1 MLKSSFL
8 IWPQRKKK
16 EVIFQVINEAQM
28 FTKLDVKHLNP
39 LGQEESKGLPLKFL
53 TVPFL
58 GFPQY
63 SRSSCCQHS
72 LGYPCVCVYVNC
84 ECLCASEEFL
94 GTRKDNN
101 AEQLRSLVWGCCL
114 LFSWTFHQTS
124 CPPPPPHSF
133 HSHGVSFPPHSVS
146 CNICTKSLEAT
157 QPMKTFVSH

>member
-1 MLKSSFL
+1 M
-8 IWPQRKKK
+8 
-16 EVIFQVINEAQM
+16 INEAQM

-39 LGQEESKGLPLKFL
+39 LAGRKVKDCLRYLKFL

-72 LGYPCVCVYVNC
+72 LGYPCVRVYVNC
-84 ECLCASEEFL
+84 ECLCASEEFPR
-94 GTRKDNN
+94 TRQDNN
-101 AEQLRSLVWGCCL
+101 AQQLRSLVWGCCL

-124 CPPPPPHSF
+124 CPPPAPPLPPLTPPHCF
-133 HSHGVSFPPHSVS
+133 HSHGVSFPPHPVS

-157 QPMKTFVSH
+157 QPMKTLLSH